1 MHEIENHDFPFWEIS
16 ETKVCHVPCRFPQNP
31 VVKNVFYKNLFGISK
46 NSQKKTMITKIIM
59 ILMIVSTVTVRK
71 NH

>member
-1 MHEIENHDFPFWEIS
+1 MVHLLS
-16 ETKVCHVPCRFPQNP
+16 ES
-31 VVKNVFYKNLFGISK
+31 KNLFGISK

-59 ILMIVSTVTVRK
+59 ILTIVSAATVRK